1 MPRNII
7 ILIFGLIENLIR
19 FLESVIMIFG
29 LFIGILTELFIFPIL
44 FLDL

>member
-7 ILIFGLIENLIR
+7 IPIFGLIENLIR

-44 FLDL
+44 SLDL